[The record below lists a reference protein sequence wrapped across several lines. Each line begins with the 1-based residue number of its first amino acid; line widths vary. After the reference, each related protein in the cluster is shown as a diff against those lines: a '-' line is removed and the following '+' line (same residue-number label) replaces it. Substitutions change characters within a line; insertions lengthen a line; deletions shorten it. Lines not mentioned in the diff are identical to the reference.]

1 MPSAKYPTLDNQH
14 SAFLKAILER
24 DNKTSKGVFVMKKEI
39 RRPRWGL
46 EEITILWHVIE
57 NNKKVA
63 RKFIGTILNRE
74 VTEIK
79 LHEASSGMDSVLS
92 ANSIAL
98 DVRFEDD
105 NNVQHVVI
113 RPNSGFD
120 PGEYCRY
127 LLGALD
133 SDTVKTDQPGGLIDA
148 YIILLCD
155 EVDYLSGRHV
165 EAEPVR
171 IFEMVQTDNPTCC
184 IVNAPKL
191 NTKAQLIICD
201 ASAYAKIEKNDDL
214 YNLFRYISTGK
225 VNPDNSF
232 IEGLDKAVRCAN
244 EDPKITKFLSE
255 TRPNLQIKEAQNFMV
270 SLAGA
275 MARILQSEFEKNN
288 FVLSREHIDKYE
300 KIIQELESYPKE
312 DREVVE
318 PEGSC

>member
-24 DNKTSKGVFVMKKEI
+24 GNKTSKGVFVMKKEI

-74 VTEIK
+74 VTEIE

-113 RPNSGFD
+113 RPSSTASLT
-120 PGEYCRY
+120 ERY
-127 LLGALD
+127 RCILGALD
-133 SDTVKTDQPGGLIDA
+133 SDTIKTGDPYSLNNSYTIC
-148 YIILLCD
+148 LCD
-155 EVDYLSGRHV
+155 EVDYLDDRPV
-165 EAEPVR
+165 KTEPVR

-201 ASAYAKIEKNDDL
+201 ASAYAKIDKNDSL
-214 YNLFRYISTGK
+214 YDLFRYISTGK
-225 VNPDNSF
+225 INPDNSF
-232 IEGLDKAVRCAN
+232 IKGLDKAVRCAN
-244 EDPKITKFLSE
+244 EDSKITKFFLE
-255 TRPNLQIKEAQNFMV
+255 TRPNLQNDSAQRMMTFLTRATAESLQENLKECKFA
-270 SLAGA
+270 
-275 MARILQSEFEKNN
+275 
-288 FVLSREHIDKYE
+288 LSYERVGKFE
-300 KIIQELESYPKE
+300 KIIKVLESYPKE

>member
-14 SAFLKAILER
+14 SAFLKAILAR

-113 RPNSGFD
+113 RPSSTASLT
-120 PGEYCRY
+120 ERY
-127 LLGALD
+127 RCILGALD
-133 SDTVKTDQPGGLIDA
+133 SDTIKTGDPYSLNNSYTIC
-148 YIILLCD
+148 LCD
-155 EVDYLSGRHV
+155 EVDYLDDRPV
-165 EAEPVR
+165 KTEPVR

-201 ASAYAKIEKNDDL
+201 ASAYAKIDKNDSL
-214 YNLFRYISTGK
+214 YDLFRYISTGK
-225 VNPDNSF
+225 INFKNSF
-232 IEGLDKAVRCAN
+232 IKKLDRAVWRAN
-244 EDPKITKFLSE
+244 EDPGIFNYLFSIAPDMHDARARGTMVAFASGTAKT
-255 TRPNLQIKEAQNFMV
+255 LQIGLNVYGYALSSEQVNVCKKAIKEFSDYAN
-270 SLAGA
+270 G
-275 MARILQSEFEKNN
+275 N
-288 FVLSREHIDKYE
+288 
-300 KIIQELESYPKE
+300 
-312 DREVVE
+312 
-318 PEGSC
+318 

>member
-1 MPSAKYPTLDNQH
+1 
-14 SAFLKAILER
+14 
-24 DNKTSKGVFVMKKEI
+24 MKKEI

-113 RPNSGFD
+113 RPSSTASLT
-120 PGEYCRY
+120 ERY
-127 LLGALD
+127 RCILGALD
-133 SDTVKTDQPGGLIDA
+133 SDTIKTGDPYSLNNSYTIC
-148 YIILLCD
+148 LCD
-155 EVDYLSGRHV
+155 EVDYLDDRPV
-165 EAEPVR
+165 KTEPVR

-201 ASAYAKIEKNDDL
+201 ASAYAKIDKNDSL
-214 YNLFRYISTGK
+214 YDLFRYISTGK
-225 VNPDNSF
+225 INFKNSF
-232 IEGLDKAVRCAN
+232 IKKLDRAVWRAN
-244 EDPKITKFLSE
+244 EDPGIFNYLFSIAPDMHDARARGTMVAFASGTAKT
-255 TRPNLQIKEAQNFMV
+255 LQIGLNVYGYALSSEQVNVCKKAIKEFSDYAN
-270 SLAGA
+270 G
-275 MARILQSEFEKNN
+275 N
-288 FVLSREHIDKYE
+288 
-300 KIIQELESYPKE
+300 
-312 DREVVE
+312 
-318 PEGSC
+318 